1 MRMTQSSSRL
11 HPVATLGLL
20 ASLLGACASPPAAP
34 VAATAPPLVL
44 EQFFPGRTVGEGVF
58 TNSWTGSERRFSV
71 IIDGSWDGRTL
82 TLVEDFDY
90 ADGEKDRKTWR
101 LEQTSPGVYVGARED
116 VVGKAR
122 AWTEGN
128 VVRLEYKV
136 EIGGWTVDFSDVLAL
151 REDGSLINRA
161 IVGKWGIRVGRVELV
176 LRRAG
181 GAS

>member
-1 MRMTQSSSRL
+1 MTQASSRL
-11 HPVATLGLL
+11 YPVVAAGLL

-34 VAATAPPLVL
+34 VAATASPLVL
-44 EQFFPGRTVGEGVF
+44 ESFFPGRTVGEGVF

-71 IIDGSWDGRTL
+71 VIDGSWDGRTL

-116 VVGKAR
+116 VIGKAR

-151 REDGSLINRA
+151 RPDGSLINVA

-176 LRRAG
+176 LRRTAG
-181 GAS
+181 TG